1 MYNNTLYYLKQATK
15 EDKGKLIEF
24 NLNTILKYAGLIT
37 QKEKA
42 EIISF
47 VTNDVDKNLD
57 KYKIIYIDN
66 NIAGCFAIK
75 DKNQGV
81 LLDIIYLE
89 QNYRNKGLGSEILK
103 YILDK
108 NKIVYLWV
116 YKSNKRAIS
125 LYLKVGFRIVDE
137 TETRFYMKHEI
148 ERKA

>member
-66 NIAGCFAIK
+66 NIVGCFAIK

>member
-1 MYNNTLYYLKQATK
+1 MHNNTLYYLKQATK

-66 NIAGCFAIK
+66 NIVGCFAIK